1 MIAGMQALP
10 QTLYRAQQLREF
22 DRLAFTDY
30 GIAGYELMTR
40 AGAAVLEALR
50 RRWPQTQRI
59 TVVCGTGNNG
69 GDGLV
74 AARLAHAAGLA
85 VTVMMASPPARLQGD
100 ALLAYQALRASG
112 LDVQPFSTSAW
123 PATDVIVDALFGTGL
138 DRELGG
144 VEREAVMQINA
155 AAVPVLAVDVPS
167 GLHADSGRV
176 LGVTVRAGLTLS
188 FIGLKTGM
196 FTGDGPAC
204 CGEIEFDDLG
214 LPSALYAREAAAALR
229 ILDSELAALLPH
241 RPRTA
246 HKGDHGH
253 VLIVGG
259 HRGMAGAARLA
270 AEAALR
276 VGAGLVSLATHSA
289 HAAFATATLPEVMSH
304 GVHDAHELRPLLAR
318 ACVAAIGPGLGQD
331 AWSKTL
337 FEAMLDSALPL
348 IVDADALNLL
358 ARDPCRRDHWV
369 LTPHPGEAARL
380 LGCTPADVQ
389 ADRYAALHALQD
401 RYGGTVVLKGAGSLI
416 IGADGIVR
424 VSDAG
429 NPGMAS
435 GGMGD
440 VLTGVI
446 AGLVAQR
453 LPLPQATWL
462 GVHLH
467 ARAGDEAARAG
478 ERGLLA
484 SDLMPALRHWANP
497 SWID

>member
-1 MIAGMQALP
+1 MRAEITRSVAGINSCGRLRLLPWRAMYSISPCRPAASQRCKCASCTASAVSAMPICWKPSSPPHCLMAGASCDQSVAVPAAALCRGSFIAAMIAGMRALP

-22 DRLAFTDY
+22 DRLAFADY

-40 AGAAVLEALR
+40 AGAAVLEALQ
-50 RRWPQTQRI
+50 RRWPQARRI

-74 AARLAHAAGLA
+74 AARLAHGAGLA
-85 VTVMMASPPARLQGD
+85 VTVVMPSPPARLQGD
-100 ALLAYQALRASG
+100 ALSAYRALRASG
-112 LDVQPFSTSAW
+112 LDVQAFSASAW
-123 PATDVIVDALFGTGL
+123 PAADVIVDALFGTGL
-138 DRELGG
+138 SREL
-144 VEREAVMQINA
+144 
-155 AAVPVLAVDVPS
+155 
-167 GLHADSGRV
+167 
-176 LGVTVRAGLTLS
+176 
-188 FIGLKTGM
+188 
-196 FTGDGPAC
+196 
-204 CGEIEFDDLG
+204 
-214 LPSALYAREAAAALR
+214 
-229 ILDSELAALLPH
+229 
-241 RPRTA
+241 
-246 HKGDHGH
+246 
-253 VLIVGG
+253 
-259 HRGMAGAARLA
+259 AGAERRA

-276 VGAGLVSLATHSA
+276 VGAGLVSLATHPA
-289 HAAFATATLPEVMSH
+289 HAALATAVLPEVMSH
-304 GVHDAHELRPLLAR
+304 GVHDTHELRPLFAR

-331 AWSKTL
+331 AWSKAL
-337 FEAMLDSALPL
+337 FEAMRDSALPL

-358 ARDPCRRDHWV
+358 ARDPCRREHWV

-380 LGCTPADVQ
+380 LGCTPTDVQ
-389 ADRYAALHALQD
+389 ANRYAALHALHD

>member
-1 MIAGMQALP
+1 MIAGMQPLP
-10 QTLYRAQQLREF
+10 QSLYRAQQLREF
-22 DRLAFTDY
+22 DRLACADY

-40 AGAAVLEALR
+40 AGAAVLQALR
-50 RRWPQTQRI
+50 RRWPQARRI

-85 VTVMMASPPARLQGD
+85 VTVVMPSPPARLRGD
-100 ALLAYQALRASG
+100 ALLAYQALRAG
-112 LDVQPFSTSAW
+112 GVDVQAFSASAW
-123 PATDVIVDALFGTGL
+123 PAADVIVDALFGTGL
-138 DRELGG
+138 SRELGG
-144 VEREAVMQINA
+144 VERETVMQINA
-155 AAVPVLAVDVPS
+155 AGVPVLAVDLPS
-167 GLHADSGRV
+167 GLHADSGRM
-176 LGVTVRAGLTLS
+176 LGVAVRAGLTLS
-188 FIGLKTGM
+188 FIGLKAGM

-214 LPSALYAREAAAALR
+214 LPPALYAREAAAALR
-229 ILDSELAALLPH
+229 ILDSELAALLPP

-259 HRGMAGAARLA
+259 HAGMAGAARLA

-276 VGAGLVSLATHSA
+276 VGAGLVSLATHPA

-304 GVHDAHELRPLLAR
+304 GVHDKHELRPLLAR
-318 ACVAAIGPGLGQD
+318 ASVAAIGPGLGQD
-331 AWSKTL
+331 AWSKAL

-358 ARDPCRRDHWV
+358 ARDPCRREHWV

-380 LGCTPADVQ
+380 LGCAPADVQ
-389 ADRYAALHALQD
+389 ADRYAALHALHD
-401 RYGGTVVLKGAGSLI
+401 RYGGTVVLKGAGSLV

-435 GGMGD
+435 GGIGD

-446 AGLVAQR
+446 AGLAAQR
-453 LPLPQATWL
+453 LSLPQAAWL

-478 ERGLLA
+478 QRGLIA